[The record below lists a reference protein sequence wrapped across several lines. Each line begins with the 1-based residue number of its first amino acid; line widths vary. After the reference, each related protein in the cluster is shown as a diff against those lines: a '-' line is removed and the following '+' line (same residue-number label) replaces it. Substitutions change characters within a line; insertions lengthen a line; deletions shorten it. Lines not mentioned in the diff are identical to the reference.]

1 MNRVFNSVL
10 AIVGLGL
17 FSWGVYVLSLFH
29 WLPQVSIIVMMSI
42 GLLLALL
49 TGSFAYCGHKRTW
62 FLRAYTYLLSFLLLS
77 NVILAGVCLDERARD
92 SIVKDVTS
100 KVDSSVTK
108 TILDNVLISG
118 YILGGISLL
127 ELLSLLFSYC
137 RRTQLLDR
145 AKYFEEF
152 GDETE
157 DYALLDDGS
166 RKNRKQ
172 KSAVEMPGESDETDD
187 PARKYRQKYADLYEK
202 YGIGKA

>member
-1 MNRVFNSVL
+1 M
-10 AIVGLGL
+10 L
-17 FSWGVYVLSLFH
+17 FRS
-29 WLPQVSIIVMMSI
+29 
-42 GLLLALL
+42 
-49 TGSFAYCGHKRTW
+49 
-62 FLRAYTYLLSFLLLS
+62 
-77 NVILAGVCLDERARD
+77 
-92 SIVKDVTS
+92 
-100 KVDSSVTK
+100 
-108 TILDNVLISG
+108 
-118 YILGGISLL
+118 
-127 ELLSLLFSYC
+127 
-137 RRTQLLDR
+137 QLLDR